1 MTTQMQKNVVPLD
14 FNNLGGADQNNY
26 NNNNNNNYNNPNT
39 MNGYPRGSYMNE
51 SNNNYNPDFANQTQ
65 RINNNYTQSNFN
77 NFNGTNQQ
85 NMSNTL
91 NNNNNYNQNLNN
103 NTNMNMNQNYNLN
116 NQQNNNNLD
125 QNINTGMNEYVRREL
140 SSHGLNNLRSPSPR
154 QIRMEEQERKKMLL
168 NNIQSQINLTKKTKL
183 EELRKRQEEDA
194 QYLKDMV
201 VCFPF
206 GRGGG
211 GAPIRDK
218 SGNIVTN
225 RRALISDPKYN
236 LAQINVD
243 DDYYDVWDKEKRIG
257 RYYRNGSQNNI
268 NNNNYNNNYN
278 NNMNQQLSNTGQNF
292 GGMNMNNNQNY
303 FNDQNVGRPYSTNP
317 RIMNNNNSNFN
328 NGQIMDNYSQQNNNM
343 NNNYSNNQQFF
354 NTLQRPNQTISLT
367 YDNFEV
373 MDKDQLRQIKANY
386 RQDLLNQMK
395 ENENKKLL
403 EKKRKELEEARE
415 EERLRKEREEL
426 ELKEQEEKNK
436 NQQLQNRVRNE
447 NNLLIIERNRNN
459 NNNNNNQNQ
468 EFNNLRTIN
477 RTIRINEKNEN
488 NITDQEAIDKINQK
502 EMESKMQLNNEILKL
517 REQMKDQQND
527 LFNQI
532 QFLKQETQSANQQR
546 FEALKEIEKL
556 KDELSKQRADETLR
570 RKYVY
575 DVIVNDTKEMN
586 NVIQETHLP
595 GNEKPEIVLP
605 VHSEKD
611 LFYDEKIRHPNRIIP
626 VPKLTELH
634 EHGVKTDSKFID
646 MDTHNIF
653 SGLELY
659 EPNNKLVDSQDEDYK
674 INNRGIGLDGD
685 YGTLR
690 GYDNILKTSDVLLP
704 NKSELNKNTVN
715 ISINNKN
722 VRSFKNIKN
731 VETNKDGRTENIN
744 INLETE
750 DDGNFEI
757 NRIYNKNLE
766 RLRFLN
772 DMESVANSKNKDRD
786 LITNNMLEK
795 DNFDEFIKKLNRPA
809 PTISKESDEFE
820 IEISRL
826 PK

>member
-1 MTTQMQKNVVPLD
+1 MASQMQQKVVPLD

-26 NNNNNNNYNNPNT
+26 DNNYNNGNT
-39 MNGYPRGSYMNE
+39 MNGYPRGSYINE
-51 SNNNYNPDFANQTQ
+51 RNNNYNPNFANQTQ
-65 RINNNYTQSNFN
+65 RINNNYNQSNFN
-77 NFNGTNQQ
+77 EINQQ
-85 NMSNTL
+85 NFSNTL
-91 NNNNNYNQNLNN
+91 NNNYNRNMNINNDNYNQNI
-103 NTNMNMNQNYNLN
+103 NQNYNN
-116 NQQNNNNLD
+116 MNNNNNG
-125 QNINTGMNEYVRREL
+125 QNINNGMNEYVRKEL
-140 SSHGLNNLRSPSPR
+140 SSHGLNLRSPSPS
-154 QIRMEEQERKKMLL
+154 QIRREEQERKKMLL

-194 QYLKDMV
+194 KYLKDMV

-257 RYYRNGSQNNI
+257 RYYRNNAQMNGN
-268 NNNNYNNNYN
+268 NNNNYNNN
-278 NNMNQQLSNTGQNF
+278 NQQLSNTAQNF
-292 GGMNMNNNQNY
+292 GGINMNNQGEYNNQDFYDFQQNY
-303 FNDQNVGRPYSTNP
+303 GRPYSTNP
-317 RIMNNNNSNFN
+317 RV
-328 NGQIMDNYSQQNNNM
+328 M
-343 NNNYSNNQQFF
+343 NNNYNYNNGQMMDYNQQDYNSNNHFSNNQQFS
-354 NTLQRPNQTISLT
+354 NTLRSPNTRTISLT
-367 YDNFEV
+367 YDNYEV
-373 MDKDQLRQIKANY
+373 MDRDQQKQVKENY

-403 EKKRKELEEARE
+403 ERKRKELEEARE

-426 ELKEQEEKNK
+426 ERLELEEKNK

-447 NNLLIIERNRNN
+447 NNILISEKNQNN
-459 NNNNNNQNQ
+459 NNGQNE
-468 EFNNLRTIN
+468 EFNKLRTVKTIIR
-477 RTIRINEKNEN
+477 RTNITNENDN

-532 QFLKQETQSANQQR
+532 QFLKQETQNANQQR
-546 FEALKEIEKL
+546 FDALKEIEIL
-556 KDELSKQRADETLR
+556 KGELSKQRADEDLR

-575 DVIVNDTKEMN
+575 DVVVNDARTSN
-586 NVIQETHLP
+586 NIIQETHLP
-595 GNEKPEIVLP
+595 GQEKPQIVLP
-605 VHSEKD
+605 VPTEKEIY
-611 LFYDEKIRHPNRIIP
+611 YDEQIRHPNRIIP
-626 VPKLTELH
+626 VPKLTELN

-646 MDTHNIF
+646 METHNIF
-653 SGLELY
+653 GGLELY
-659 EPNNKLVDSQDEDYK
+659 EPNNKLINSEDDDYK
-674 INNRGIGLDGD
+674 INNKGIGIEGD

-690 GYDNILKTSDVLLP
+690 SYGDNILKSSDVLLP
-704 NKSELNKNTVN
+704 NTSELNKNTVN

-722 VRSFKNIKN
+722 VKSFKNIKN
-731 VETNKDGRTENIN
+731 VETNKDGDTENIN

-750 DDGNFEI
+750 DDGAFEV

-766 RLRFLN
+766 RLRILN
-772 DMESVANSKNKDRD
+772 EMENNYSKNNEKD
-786 LITNNMLEK
+786 LINNNMIEK
-795 DNFDEFIKKLNRPA
+795 DNFDDFIKKLNKPV
-809 PTISKESDEFE
+809 PVNTKKEDEFE

>member
-1 MTTQMQKNVVPLD
+1 MASQMQQKVVPLD

-26 NNNNNNNYNNPNT
+26 DNNYNNGNT

-51 SNNNYNPDFANQTQ
+51 RNNNYNPNFANQTQ
-65 RINNNYTQSNFN
+65 RINNNYNQSNFN
-77 NFNGTNQQ
+77 EINQQ
-85 NMSNTL
+85 NFSNTL
-91 NNNNNYNQNLNN
+91 NNNYNRNMNINNDNYNQNI
-103 NTNMNMNQNYNLN
+103 NQNYNN
-116 NQQNNNNLD
+116 MNNNNNG
-125 QNINTGMNEYVRREL
+125 QNINNGMNEYVRKEL
-140 SSHGLNNLRSPSPR
+140 SSHGLNLRSPSPS
-154 QIRMEEQERKKMLL
+154 QIRREEQERKKMLL

-194 QYLKDMV
+194 KYLKDMV

-257 RYYRNGSQNNI
+257 RYYRNNAQMNGN

-278 NNMNQQLSNTGQNF
+278 NNQQLSNTAQNF
-292 GGMNMNNNQNY
+292 GGINMNNQGEYNNQDFYDFQQNY
-303 FNDQNVGRPYSTNP
+303 GRPYSTNP
-317 RIMNNNNSNFN
+317 RVINNNYNYN
-328 NGQIMDNYSQQNNNM
+328 NGQMMDYNQQDYNSNNHF
-343 NNNYSNNQQFF
+343 SNNQQFS
-354 NTLQRPNQTISLT
+354 NTLRSPNTRTISLT
-367 YDNFEV
+367 YDNYEV
-373 MDKDQLRQIKANY
+373 MDRDQQKQVKENY

-403 EKKRKELEEARE
+403 ERKRKELEEARE

-426 ELKEQEEKNK
+426 ERLELEEKNK

-447 NNLLIIERNRNN
+447 NNILISEKNN
-459 NNNNNNQNQ
+459 NNGQNE
-468 EFNNLRTIN
+468 EFNKLRTVKTIIR
-477 RTIRINEKNEN
+477 RTNITNENDN

-532 QFLKQETQSANQQR
+532 QFLKQETQNANQQR
-546 FEALKEIEKL
+546 FDALKEIEIL
-556 KDELSKQRADETLR
+556 KGELSKQRADEDLR

-575 DVIVNDTKEMN
+575 DVVVNDARTSN
-586 NVIQETHLP
+586 NIIQETHLP
-595 GNEKPEIVLP
+595 GQEKPQIVLP
-605 VHSEKD
+605 VPTEKEIY
-611 LFYDEKIRHPNRIIP
+611 YDEQIRHPNRIIP
-626 VPKLTELH
+626 VPKLTELN

-646 MDTHNIF
+646 METHNIF
-653 SGLELY
+653 GGLELY
-659 EPNNKLVDSQDEDYK
+659 EPNNKLINSEDDDYK
-674 INNRGIGLDGD
+674 INNKGIGIEGD

-690 GYDNILKTSDVLLP
+690 SYGDNILKSSDVLLP
-704 NKSELNKNTVN
+704 NTSELNKNTVN

-722 VRSFKNIKN
+722 VKSFKNIKN
-731 VETNKDGRTENIN
+731 VETNKDGDTENIN

-750 DDGNFEI
+750 DDGAFEV

-766 RLRFLN
+766 RLRILN
-772 DMESVANSKNKDRD
+772 EMENNYSKNNEKD
-786 LITNNMLEK
+786 LINNNMIEK
-795 DNFDEFIKKLNRPA
+795 DNFDDFIKKLNKPV
-809 PTISKESDEFE
+809 PVNTKEEDEFE

>member
-1 MTTQMQKNVVPLD
+1 MLGQRQNQAVPLD

-26 NNNNNNNYNNPNT
+26 DNNYNNGNT

-51 SNNNYNPDFANQTQ
+51 RNNNYNPNFANQTQ
-65 RINNNYTQSNFN
+65 RINNNYNQSNFN
-77 NFNGTNQQ
+77 EINQQ
-85 NMSNTL
+85 NFSNTL
-91 NNNNNYNQNLNN
+91 NNNYNRNMNINNDNYNQNI
-103 NTNMNMNQNYNLN
+103 NQNYNN
-116 NQQNNNNLD
+116 MNNNNNG
-125 QNINTGMNEYVRREL
+125 QNINNGMNEYVRKEL
-140 SSHGLNNLRSPSPR
+140 SSHGLNLRSPSPS
-154 QIRMEEQERKKMLL
+154 QIRREEQERKKMLL

-194 QYLKDMV
+194 KYLKDMV

-257 RYYRNGSQNNI
+257 RYYRNNAQMNGN

-278 NNMNQQLSNTGQNF
+278 NNQQLSNTAQNF
-292 GGMNMNNNQNY
+292 GGINMNNQGEYNNQDFYDFQQNY
-303 FNDQNVGRPYSTNP
+303 GRPYSTNP
-317 RIMNNNNSNFN
+317 RVINNNYNYN
-328 NGQIMDNYSQQNNNM
+328 NGQMMDYNQQDYNSNNHF
-343 NNNYSNNQQFF
+343 SNNQQFS
-354 NTLQRPNQTISLT
+354 NTLRSPNTRTISLT
-367 YDNFEV
+367 YDNYEV
-373 MDKDQLRQIKANY
+373 MDRDQQKQVKENY

-403 EKKRKELEEARE
+403 ERKRKELEEARE

-426 ELKEQEEKNK
+426 ERLELEEKNK

-447 NNLLIIERNRNN
+447 NNILISEKNN
-459 NNNNNNQNQ
+459 NNGQNE
-468 EFNNLRTIN
+468 EFNKLRTVKTIIR
-477 RTIRINEKNEN
+477 RTNITNENDN

-532 QFLKQETQSANQQR
+532 HFLKQETQNANQQR
-546 FEALKEIEKL
+546 FDALKEIEIL
-556 KDELSKQRADETLR
+556 KGELSKQRADEDLR

-575 DVIVNDTKEMN
+575 DVVVNDARTSN
-586 NVIQETHLP
+586 NIIQETHLP
-595 GNEKPEIVLP
+595 GQEKPQIVLP
-605 VHSEKD
+605 VPTEKEIY
-611 LFYDEKIRHPNRIIP
+611 YDEQIRHPNRIIP
-626 VPKLTELH
+626 VPKLTELN

-646 MDTHNIF
+646 METHNIF
-653 SGLELY
+653 GGLELY
-659 EPNNKLVDSQDEDYK
+659 EPNNKLINSEDDDYK
-674 INNRGIGLDGD
+674 INNKGIGIEGD

-690 GYDNILKTSDVLLP
+690 SYGDNILKSSDVLLP
-704 NKSELNKNTVN
+704 NTSELNKNTVN

-722 VRSFKNIKN
+722 VKSFKNIKN
-731 VETNKDGRTENIN
+731 VETNKDGETENIN
-744 INLETE
+744 IKLETE
-750 DDGNFEI
+750 DDGAFEV

-766 RLRFLN
+766 RLRILN
-772 DMESVANSKNKDRD
+772 EMENNYSKNNEKD
-786 LITNNMLEK
+786 LINNNMIEK
-795 DNFDEFIKKLNRPA
+795 DNFDDFIKKLNKPV
-809 PTISKESDEFE
+809 PVNTKEEDEFE

>member
-1 MTTQMQKNVVPLD
+1 MASQMQQKVVPLD

-26 NNNNNNNYNNPNT
+26 DNNYNNGNT
-39 MNGYPRGSYMNE
+39 MNGYPRGSYINE
-51 SNNNYNPDFANQTQ
+51 RNNNYNPNFANQTQ
-65 RINNNYTQSNFN
+65 RINNNYNQSNFN
-77 NFNGTNQQ
+77 EINQQ
-85 NMSNTL
+85 NFSNTL
-91 NNNNNYNQNLNN
+91 NNNYNRNMNINNDNYNQNI
-103 NTNMNMNQNYNLN
+103 NQNYNN
-116 NQQNNNNLD
+116 MNNNNNG
-125 QNINTGMNEYVRREL
+125 QNINNGMNEYVRKEL
-140 SSHGLNNLRSPSPR
+140 SSHGLNLRSPSPS
-154 QIRMEEQERKKMLL
+154 QIRREEQERKKMLL

-194 QYLKDMV
+194 KYLKDMV

-257 RYYRNGSQNNI
+257 RYYRNNAQMNGN

-278 NNMNQQLSNTGQNF
+278 NNQQLSNTAQNF
-292 GGMNMNNNQNY
+292 GGINMNNQGEYNNQDFYDFQQNY
-303 FNDQNVGRPYSTNP
+303 GRPYSTNP
-317 RIMNNNNSNFN
+317 RV
-328 NGQIMDNYSQQNNNM
+328 M
-343 NNNYSNNQQFF
+343 NNNYNYNNGQMMDYNQQDYNSNNHFSNNQQFS
-354 NTLQRPNQTISLT
+354 NTLRSPNTRTISLT
-367 YDNFEV
+367 YDNYEV
-373 MDKDQLRQIKANY
+373 MDRDQQKQVKENY

-403 EKKRKELEEARE
+403 ERKRKELEEARE

-426 ELKEQEEKNK
+426 ERLELEEKNK

-447 NNLLIIERNRNN
+447 NNILISEKNN
-459 NNNNNNQNQ
+459 NNGQNE
-468 EFNNLRTIN
+468 EFNKLRTVKTIIR
-477 RTIRINEKNEN
+477 RTNITNENDN

-532 QFLKQETQSANQQR
+532 QFLKQETQNANQQR
-546 FEALKEIEKL
+546 FDALKEIEIL
-556 KDELSKQRADETLR
+556 KGELSKQRADEDLR

-575 DVIVNDTKEMN
+575 DVVVNDARTSN
-586 NVIQETHLP
+586 NIIQETHLP
-595 GNEKPEIVLP
+595 GQEKPQIVLP
-605 VHSEKD
+605 VPTEKEIY
-611 LFYDEKIRHPNRIIP
+611 YDEQIRHPNRIIP
-626 VPKLTELH
+626 VPKLTELN

-646 MDTHNIF
+646 METHNIF
-653 SGLELY
+653 GGLELY
-659 EPNNKLVDSQDEDYK
+659 EPNNKLINSEDDDYK
-674 INNRGIGLDGD
+674 INNKGIGIEGD

-690 GYDNILKTSDVLLP
+690 SYGDNILKSSDVLLP
-704 NKSELNKNTVN
+704 NTTELNKNTVN

-722 VRSFKNIKN
+722 VKSFKNIKN
-731 VETNKDGRTENIN
+731 VETNKDGDTENIN

-750 DDGNFEI
+750 DDGAFEV

-766 RLRFLN
+766 RLRILN
-772 DMESVANSKNKDRD
+772 EMENNYSKNNEKD
-786 LITNNMLEK
+786 LINNNMIEK
-795 DNFDEFIKKLNRPA
+795 DNFDDFIKKLNKPV
-809 PTISKESDEFE
+809 PVNTKEEDEFE

>member
-1 MTTQMQKNVVPLD
+1 MASQMQQKVVPLD

-26 NNNNNNNYNNPNT
+26 DNNYNNGNT

-51 SNNNYNPDFANQTQ
+51 RNNNYNPNFANQTQ
-65 RINNNYTQSNFN
+65 RINNNYNQSNFN
-77 NFNGTNQQ
+77 GINQQ
-85 NMSNTL
+85 NFSNTL
-91 NNNNNYNQNLNN
+91 NNNYNRNMNINNDNYNQNI
-103 NTNMNMNQNYNLN
+103 NQNYNN
-116 NQQNNNNLD
+116 MNNNNNG
-125 QNINTGMNEYVRREL
+125 QNINNGMNEYVRKEL
-140 SSHGLNNLRSPSPR
+140 SSHGLNLRSPSPS
-154 QIRMEEQERKKMLL
+154 QIRREEQERKKMLL

-194 QYLKDMV
+194 KYLKDMV

-257 RYYRNGSQNNI
+257 RYYRNNAQMNGN
-268 NNNNYNNNYN
+268 NNNNYNNN
-278 NNMNQQLSNTGQNF
+278 NQQLSNTAQNF
-292 GGMNMNNNQNY
+292 GGINMNNQGEYNNQDFYDFQQNY
-303 FNDQNVGRPYSTNP
+303 GRPYSTNP
-317 RIMNNNNSNFN
+317 RV
-328 NGQIMDNYSQQNNNM
+328 M
-343 NNNYSNNQQFF
+343 NNNYNYNNGQMMDYNQQDYNSNNHFSNNQQFS
-354 NTLQRPNQTISLT
+354 NTLRSPNTRTISLT
-367 YDNFEV
+367 YDNYEV
-373 MDKDQLRQIKANY
+373 MDRDQQKQVKENY

-403 EKKRKELEEARE
+403 ERKRKELEEARE

-426 ELKEQEEKNK
+426 ERLELEEKNK

-447 NNLLIIERNRNN
+447 NNILISEKNQNN
-459 NNNNNNQNQ
+459 NNGQNE
-468 EFNNLRTIN
+468 EFNKLRTVKTIIR
-477 RTIRINEKNEN
+477 RTNITNENDN

-532 QFLKQETQSANQQR
+532 QFLKQETQNANQQR
-546 FEALKEIEKL
+546 FDALKEIEIL
-556 KDELSKQRADETLR
+556 KGELSKQRADEDLR

-575 DVIVNDTKEMN
+575 DVVVNDARTSN
-586 NVIQETHLP
+586 NIIQETHLP
-595 GNEKPEIVLP
+595 GQEKPQIVLP
-605 VHSEKD
+605 VPTEKEIY
-611 LFYDEKIRHPNRIIP
+611 YDEQIRHPNRIIP
-626 VPKLTELH
+626 VPKLTELN

-646 MDTHNIF
+646 METHNIF
-653 SGLELY
+653 GGLELY
-659 EPNNKLVDSQDEDYK
+659 EPNNKLINSEDDDYK
-674 INNRGIGLDGD
+674 INNKGIGIEGD

-690 GYDNILKTSDVLLP
+690 SYGDNILKSSDVLLP
-704 NKSELNKNTVN
+704 NTSELNKNTVN

-722 VRSFKNIKN
+722 VKSFKNIKN
-731 VETNKDGRTENIN
+731 VETNKDGDTENIN

-750 DDGNFEI
+750 DDGAFEV

-766 RLRFLN
+766 RLRILN
-772 DMESVANSKNKDRD
+772 EMENNYSKNNEKD
-786 LITNNMLEK
+786 LINNNMIEK
-795 DNFDEFIKKLNRPA
+795 DNFDDFIKKLNKPV
-809 PTISKESDEFE
+809 PVNTKEEDEFE

>member
-1 MTTQMQKNVVPLD
+1 MASQMQQKVVPLD

-26 NNNNNNNYNNPNT
+26 DNNYNNGNT
-39 MNGYPRGSYMNE
+39 MNGYPRGSYINE
-51 SNNNYNPDFANQTQ
+51 RNNNYNPNFANQTQ
-65 RINNNYTQSNFN
+65 RINNNYNQSNFN
-77 NFNGTNQQ
+77 EINQQ
-85 NMSNTL
+85 NFSNTL
-91 NNNNNYNQNLNN
+91 NNNYNRNMNINNDNYNQNI
-103 NTNMNMNQNYNLN
+103 NQNYNN
-116 NQQNNNNLD
+116 MNNNNNG
-125 QNINTGMNEYVRREL
+125 QNINNGMNEYVRKEL
-140 SSHGLNNLRSPSPR
+140 SSHGLNLRSPSPS
-154 QIRMEEQERKKMLL
+154 QIRREEQERKKMLL

-194 QYLKDMV
+194 KYLKDMV

-257 RYYRNGSQNNI
+257 RYYRNNAQMNGN

-278 NNMNQQLSNTGQNF
+278 NNQQLSNTAQNF
-292 GGMNMNNNQNY
+292 GGINMNNQGEYNNQDFYDFQQNY
-303 FNDQNVGRPYSTNP
+303 GRPYSTNP
-317 RIMNNNNSNFN
+317 RVINNNYNYN
-328 NGQIMDNYSQQNNNM
+328 NGQMMDYNQQDYNSNNHF
-343 NNNYSNNQQFF
+343 SNNQQFS
-354 NTLQRPNQTISLT
+354 NTLRSPNTRTISLT
-367 YDNFEV
+367 YDNYEV
-373 MDKDQLRQIKANY
+373 MDRDQQKQVKENY

-403 EKKRKELEEARE
+403 ERKRKELEEARE

-426 ELKEQEEKNK
+426 ERLELEEKNK

-447 NNLLIIERNRNN
+447 NNILISEKNN
-459 NNNNNNQNQ
+459 NNGQNE
-468 EFNNLRTIN
+468 EFNKLRTVKTIIR
-477 RTIRINEKNEN
+477 RTNITNENDN

-532 QFLKQETQSANQQR
+532 QFLKQETQNANQQR
-546 FEALKEIEKL
+546 FDALKEIEIL
-556 KDELSKQRADETLR
+556 KGELSKQRADEDLR

-575 DVIVNDTKEMN
+575 DVVVNDARTSN
-586 NVIQETHLP
+586 NIIQETHLP
-595 GNEKPEIVLP
+595 GQEKPQIVLP
-605 VHSEKD
+605 VPTEKEIY
-611 LFYDEKIRHPNRIIP
+611 YDEQIRHPNRIIP
-626 VPKLTELH
+626 VPKLTELN

-646 MDTHNIF
+646 METHNIF
-653 SGLELY
+653 GGLELY
-659 EPNNKLVDSQDEDYK
+659 EPNNKLINSEDDDYK
-674 INNRGIGLDGD
+674 INNKGIGIEGD

-690 GYDNILKTSDVLLP
+690 SYGDNILKSSDVLLP
-704 NKSELNKNTVN
+704 NTTELNKNTVN

-722 VRSFKNIKN
+722 VKSFKNIKN
-731 VETNKDGRTENIN
+731 VETNKDGDTENIN

-750 DDGNFEI
+750 DDGAFEV

-766 RLRFLN
+766 RLRILN
-772 DMESVANSKNKDRD
+772 EMENNYSKNNEKD
-786 LITNNMLEK
+786 LINNNMIEK
-795 DNFDEFIKKLNRPA
+795 DNFDDFIKKLNKPV
-809 PTISKESDEFE
+809 PVNTKEEDEFE

>member
-1 MTTQMQKNVVPLD
+1 MASQMQQKAVPLD

-26 NNNNNNNYNNPNT
+26 NNNYNNYNNMNT
-39 MNGYPRGSYMNE
+39 MNGYPRGSNMNDA
-51 SNNNYNPDFANQTQ
+51 NNNYNPDFANQTQ
-65 RINNNYTQSNFN
+65 RMNNNNYSQSNFN
-77 NFNGTNQQ
+77 N
-85 NMSNTL
+85 
-91 NNNNNYNQNLNN
+91 NYG
-103 NTNMNMNQNYNLN
+103 MNQNYNMD
-116 NQQNNNNLD
+116 NNNMNT
-125 QNINTGMNEYVRREL
+125 NINSGMNDYVKKEL
-140 SSHGLNNLRSPSPR
+140 SSHGLNLRSPS
-154 QIRMEEQERKKMLL
+154 QIRLEEQERKKMLL

-183 EELRKRQEEDA
+183 EELKKRQEEDA
-194 QYLKDMV
+194 KYLKDMV

-218 SGNIVTN
+218 SGNIVTT

-257 RYYRNGSQNNI
+257 RYYRTGSQTNI
-268 NNNNYNNNYN
+268 NNFNNNY
-278 NNMNQQLSNTGQNF
+278 NNMNQQLSNTTQNF
-292 GGMNMNNNQNY
+292 GNQNY
-303 FNDQNVGRPYSTNP
+303 FDNQNVGRPYSTNP
-317 RIMNNNNSNFN
+317 RILNGNNYNTGQMMNN
-328 NGQIMDNYSQQNNNM
+328 YYPQNNDM
-343 NNNYSNNQQFF
+343 NNNYSNNQQFS
-354 NTLQRPNQTISLT
+354 NTLQRPT
-367 YDNFEV
+367 YDNFDAL
-373 MDKDQLRQIKANY
+373 DKDQVRQVKANY

-395 ENENKKLL
+395 ENENKKIL

-415 EERLRKEREEL
+415 EERLRKERDEL
-426 ELKEQEEKNK
+426 ERRELEEKNK
-436 NQQLQNRVRNE
+436 NLQLQNKVRNE
-447 NNLLIIERNRNN
+447 NNILILERNRNN
-459 NNNNNNQNQ
+459 NNGGNSKNANDQ
-468 EFNNLRTIN
+468 FNNVNTVN
-477 RTIRINEKNEN
+477 RTIRINEIT
-488 NITDQEAIDKINQK
+488 NITDQEALDKINQK

-532 QFLKQETQSANQQR
+532 QFLKQETQSANMQR
-546 FEALKEIEKL
+546 FEALKEIEQL
-556 KDELSKQRADETLR
+556 KEELSKQRADENLR

-575 DVIVNDTKEMN
+575 DVIVNDANSLN
-586 NVIQETHLP
+586 NVIKETHLP
-595 GNEKPEIVLP
+595 GNEKPEIILP
-605 VHSEKD
+605 VHSEKE
-611 LFYDEKIRHPNRIIP
+611 LYYDEKIRHPNRIIP

-634 EHGVKTDSKFID
+634 ENGVKTDSKFID

-653 SGLELY
+653 GGLELY

-674 INNRGIGLDGD
+674 INNRGIGIDGD

-690 GYDNILKTSDVLLP
+690 SYHDNNILKTSDVLLP
-704 NKSELNKNTVN
+704 NSTDLNKNTVN
-715 ISINNKN
+715 ISVNNKN
-722 VRSFKNIKN
+722 IKSFKNIKN

-772 DMESVANSKNKDRD
+772 DIESGLSNKKQDKD
-786 LITNNMLEK
+786 LININMMEK
-795 DNFDEFIKKLNRPA
+795 DNFDEFIKKLNKPA
-809 PTISKESDEFE
+809 PTLSKESDEFE
-820 IEISRL
+820 IEVSKL

>member
-1 MTTQMQKNVVPLD
+1 MASQMQQKVVPLD

-26 NNNNNNNYNNPNT
+26 DNNYNNGNT

-51 SNNNYNPDFANQTQ
+51 RNNNYNPNFANQTQ
-65 RINNNYTQSNFN
+65 RINNNYNQSNFN
-77 NFNGTNQQ
+77 EINQQ
-85 NMSNTL
+85 NFSNTL
-91 NNNNNYNQNLNN
+91 NNNYNRNMNINNDNYNQNI
-103 NTNMNMNQNYNLN
+103 NQNYNN
-116 NQQNNNNLD
+116 MNNNNNG
-125 QNINTGMNEYVRREL
+125 QNINNGMNEYVRKEL
-140 SSHGLNNLRSPSPR
+140 SSHGLNLRSPSPS
-154 QIRMEEQERKKMLL
+154 QIRREEQERKKMLL

-194 QYLKDMV
+194 KYLKDMV

-257 RYYRNGSQNNI
+257 RYYRNNAQMNGN
-268 NNNNYNNNYN
+268 NNNNYNNN
-278 NNMNQQLSNTGQNF
+278 NQQLSNTAQNF
-292 GGMNMNNNQNY
+292 GGINMNNQGEYNNQDFYDFQQNY
-303 FNDQNVGRPYSTNP
+303 GRPYSTNP
-317 RIMNNNNSNFN
+317 RV
-328 NGQIMDNYSQQNNNM
+328 M
-343 NNNYSNNQQFF
+343 NNNYNYNNGQMMDYNQQDYNSNNHFSNNQQFS
-354 NTLQRPNQTISLT
+354 NTLRSPNTRTISLT
-367 YDNFEV
+367 YDNYEV
-373 MDKDQLRQIKANY
+373 MDRDQQKQVKENY

-403 EKKRKELEEARE
+403 ERKRKELEEARE

-426 ELKEQEEKNK
+426 ERLELEEKNK

-447 NNLLIIERNRNN
+447 NNILISEKNQNN
-459 NNNNNNQNQ
+459 NNGQNE
-468 EFNNLRTIN
+468 EFNKLRTVKTIIR
-477 RTIRINEKNEN
+477 RTNITNENDN

-532 QFLKQETQSANQQR
+532 QFLKQETQNANQQR
-546 FEALKEIEKL
+546 FDALKEIEIL
-556 KDELSKQRADETLR
+556 KGELSKQRADEDLR

-575 DVIVNDTKEMN
+575 DVVVNDARTSN
-586 NVIQETHLP
+586 NIIQETHLP
-595 GNEKPEIVLP
+595 GQEKPQIVLP
-605 VHSEKD
+605 VPTEKEIY
-611 LFYDEKIRHPNRIIP
+611 YDEQIRHPNRIIP
-626 VPKLTELH
+626 VPKLTELN

-646 MDTHNIF
+646 METHNIF
-653 SGLELY
+653 GGLELY
-659 EPNNKLVDSQDEDYK
+659 EPNNKLINSEDDDYK
-674 INNRGIGLDGD
+674 INNKGIGIEGD

-690 GYDNILKTSDVLLP
+690 SYGDNILKSSDVLLP
-704 NKSELNKNTVN
+704 NTSELNKNTVN

-722 VRSFKNIKN
+722 VKSFKNIKN
-731 VETNKDGRTENIN
+731 VETNKDGDTENIN

-750 DDGNFEI
+750 DDGAFEV

-766 RLRFLN
+766 RLRILN
-772 DMESVANSKNKDRD
+772 EMENNYSKNNEKD
-786 LITNNMLEK
+786 LINNNMIEK
-795 DNFDEFIKKLNRPA
+795 DNFDDFIKKLNKPV
-809 PTISKESDEFE
+809 PVNTKEEDEFE

>member
-1 MTTQMQKNVVPLD
+1 MASQMQQQAVPLD
-14 FNNLGGADQNNY
+14 FNNLGGANQNNYDNNY
-26 NNNNNNNYNNPNT
+26 NNQNA

-51 SNNNYNPDFANQTQ
+51 NNNNYNPNIAHQTQ
-65 RINNNYTQSNFN
+65 RINNNYNQSNFN
-77 NFNGTNQQ
+77 NQQ
-85 NMSNTL
+85 NFSNTL
-91 NNNNNYNQNLNN
+91 NNNNYSRNMNINNDNYNQPL
-103 NTNMNMNQNYNLN
+103 NQNYNMNN
-116 NQQNNNNLD
+116 NQQSYNE
-125 QNINTGMNEYVRREL
+125 QNINSGMNEYVRKEL
-140 SSHGLNNLRSPSPR
+140 SSHGLNLRSPSPR
-154 QIRMEEQERKKMLL
+154 QIRIEEQERKKMLL

-194 QYLKDMV
+194 KYLKDMV
-201 VCFPF
+201 VSYPF

-218 SGNIVTN
+218 SGNIVTS

-257 RYYRNGSQNNI
+257 RYYKNNSQYNGNNNFGNNNI
-268 NNNNYNNNYN
+268 PLNN
-278 NNMNQQLSNTGQNF
+278 TAQNF
-292 GGMNMNNNQNY
+292 GEMNNNQGQFDDPNY
-303 FNDQNVGRPYSTNP
+303 GRPYSTNP
-317 RIMNNNNSNFN
+317 RLMNNN
-328 NGQIMDNYSQQNNNM
+328 YPQQDYNNM
-343 NNNYSNNQQFF
+343 NNYQNNQQFF
-354 NTLQRPNQTISLT
+354 NTLQRPNTQNISLT
-367 YDNFEV
+367 YDNYEGI
-373 MDKDQLRQIKANY
+373 DKDQQRQMKANY

-415 EERLRKEREEL
+415 EERLRLERQEL
-426 ELKEQEEKNK
+426 ERKELEEKNR
-436 NQQLQNRVRNE
+436 NIQMQNKIRNE
-447 NNLLIIERNRNN
+447 NNILISERNKNN
-459 NNNNNNQNQ
+459 NNGNE
-468 EFNNLRTIN
+468 EFNNVRTVN
-477 RTIRINEKNEN
+477 RVIRTNIINETN

-502 EMESKMQLNNEILKL
+502 ELESKMQLNNEILKL

-532 QFLKQETQSANQQR
+532 QFLKQETQNANQQR
-546 FEALKEIEKL
+546 FEALKEIDKL
-556 KDELSKQRADETLR
+556 KDELSKQRADENLR

-575 DVIVNDTKEMN
+575 DVVVNDARNTN
-586 NVIQETHLP
+586 SVIQETHLP
-595 GNEKPEIVLP
+595 GQEKPEIFLP
-605 VHSEKD
+605 VPSEKD
-611 LFYDEKIRHPNRIIP
+611 IYYDEKIRHPNRIIP
-626 VPKLTELH
+626 VPKLTELN

-646 MDTHNIF
+646 METHNIF
-653 SGLELY
+653 GGLELY

-674 INNRGIGLDGD
+674 INNKGIGVDGD

-690 GYDNILKTSDVLLP
+690 SYHNNILKTSDVLLP
-704 NKSELNKNTVN
+704 NTSELNKNTVN

-722 VRSFKNIKN
+722 VKSFKNIKN
-731 VETNKDGRTENIN
+731 VETNKDGDTENIN

-750 DDGNFEI
+750 DDAFEI

-772 DMESVANSKNKDRD
+772 DMENNLGSKNDRD
-786 LITNNMLEK
+786 LITNNMIEK
-795 DNFDEFIKKLNRPA
+795 DNFDDFIKKLNKPV
-809 PTISKESDEFE
+809 PVKPKEEDEFE

>member
-1 MTTQMQKNVVPLD
+1 MASQMQQKVVPLD

-26 NNNNNNNYNNPNT
+26 DNNYNNGNT

-51 SNNNYNPDFANQTQ
+51 RNNNYNPNFANQTQ
-65 RINNNYTQSNFN
+65 RINNNYNQSNFN
-77 NFNGTNQQ
+77 EINQQ
-85 NMSNTL
+85 NFSNTL
-91 NNNNNYNQNLNN
+91 NNNYNRNMNINNDNYNQNI
-103 NTNMNMNQNYNLN
+103 NQNYNN
-116 NQQNNNNLD
+116 MNNNNNG
-125 QNINTGMNEYVRREL
+125 QNINNGMNEYVRKEL
-140 SSHGLNNLRSPSPR
+140 SSHGLNLRSPSPS
-154 QIRMEEQERKKMLL
+154 QIRREEQERKKMLL

-194 QYLKDMV
+194 KYLKDMV

-257 RYYRNGSQNNI
+257 RYYRNNAQMNGN
-268 NNNNYNNNYN
+268 NNNNYNNN
-278 NNMNQQLSNTGQNF
+278 NQQLSNTAQNF
-292 GGMNMNNNQNY
+292 GGINMNNQGEYNNQDFYDFQQNY
-303 FNDQNVGRPYSTNP
+303 GRPYSTNP
-317 RIMNNNNSNFN
+317 RV
-328 NGQIMDNYSQQNNNM
+328 M
-343 NNNYSNNQQFF
+343 NNNYNYNNGQMMDYNQQDYNSNNHFSNNQQFS
-354 NTLQRPNQTISLT
+354 NTLRSPNTRTISLT
-367 YDNFEV
+367 YDNYEV
-373 MDKDQLRQIKANY
+373 MDRDQQKQVKENY

-403 EKKRKELEEARE
+403 ERKRKELEEARE

-426 ELKEQEEKNK
+426 ERLELEEKNK

-447 NNLLIIERNRNN
+447 NNILISEKNN
-459 NNNNNNQNQ
+459 NNGQNE
-468 EFNNLRTIN
+468 EFNKLRTVKTIIR
-477 RTIRINEKNEN
+477 RTNITNENDN

-532 QFLKQETQSANQQR
+532 QFLKQETQNANQQR
-546 FEALKEIEKL
+546 FDALKEIEIL
-556 KDELSKQRADETLR
+556 KGELSKQRADEDLR

-575 DVIVNDTKEMN
+575 DVVVNDARTSN
-586 NVIQETHLP
+586 NIIQETHLP
-595 GNEKPEIVLP
+595 GQEKPQIVLP
-605 VHSEKD
+605 VPTEKEIY
-611 LFYDEKIRHPNRIIP
+611 YDEQIRHPNRIIP
-626 VPKLTELH
+626 VPKLTELN

-646 MDTHNIF
+646 METHNIF
-653 SGLELY
+653 GGLELY
-659 EPNNKLVDSQDEDYK
+659 EPNNKLINSEDDDYK
-674 INNRGIGLDGD
+674 INNKGIGIEGD

-690 GYDNILKTSDVLLP
+690 SYGDNILKSSDVLLP
-704 NKSELNKNTVN
+704 NTSELNKNTVN

-722 VRSFKNIKN
+722 VKSFKNIKN
-731 VETNKDGRTENIN
+731 VETNKDGDTENIN

-750 DDGNFEI
+750 DDGAFEV

-766 RLRFLN
+766 RLRILN
-772 DMESVANSKNKDRD
+772 EMENNYSKNNEKD
-786 LITNNMLEK
+786 LINNNMIEK
-795 DNFDEFIKKLNRPA
+795 DNFDDFIKKLNKPV
-809 PTISKESDEFE
+809 PVNTKEEDEFE

>member
-1 MTTQMQKNVVPLD
+1 MASQMQQKVVPLD

-26 NNNNNNNYNNPNT
+26 DNNYNNGNT

-51 SNNNYNPDFANQTQ
+51 RNNNYNPNFANQTQ
-65 RINNNYTQSNFN
+65 RINNNYNQSNFN
-77 NFNGTNQQ
+77 EINQQ
-85 NMSNTL
+85 NFSNTL
-91 NNNNNYNQNLNN
+91 NNNYNRNMNINNDNYNQNI
-103 NTNMNMNQNYNLN
+103 NQNYNN
-116 NQQNNNNLD
+116 MNNNNNG
-125 QNINTGMNEYVRREL
+125 QNINNGMNEYVRKEL
-140 SSHGLNNLRSPSPR
+140 SSHGLNLRSPSPS
-154 QIRMEEQERKKMLL
+154 QIRREEQERKKMLL

-194 QYLKDMV
+194 KYLKDMV

-257 RYYRNGSQNNI
+257 RYYRNNAQMNGN

-278 NNMNQQLSNTGQNF
+278 NHQQLSNTAQNF
-292 GGMNMNNNQNY
+292 GGINMNNQGEYNNQDFYDFQQNY
-303 FNDQNVGRPYSTNP
+303 GRPYSTNP
-317 RIMNNNNSNFN
+317 RVINNNYNYN
-328 NGQIMDNYSQQNNNM
+328 NGQMMDYNQQDYNSNNHF
-343 NNNYSNNQQFF
+343 SNNQQFS
-354 NTLQRPNQTISLT
+354 NTLRSPNTRTISLT
-367 YDNFEV
+367 YDNYEV
-373 MDKDQLRQIKANY
+373 MDRDQQKQVKENY

-403 EKKRKELEEARE
+403 ERKRKELEEARE

-426 ELKEQEEKNK
+426 ERLELEEKNK

-447 NNLLIIERNRNN
+447 NNILISEKNN
-459 NNNNNNQNQ
+459 NNGQNE
-468 EFNNLRTIN
+468 EFNKLRTVKTIIR
-477 RTIRINEKNEN
+477 RTNITNENDN

-532 QFLKQETQSANQQR
+532 QFLKQETQNANQQR
-546 FEALKEIEKL
+546 FDALKEIEIL
-556 KDELSKQRADETLR
+556 KGELSKQRADEDLR

-575 DVIVNDTKEMN
+575 DVVVNDARTSN
-586 NVIQETHLP
+586 NIIQETHLP
-595 GNEKPEIVLP
+595 GQEKPQIVLP
-605 VHSEKD
+605 VPTEKEIY
-611 LFYDEKIRHPNRIIP
+611 YDEQIRHPNRIIP
-626 VPKLTELH
+626 VPKLTELN

-646 MDTHNIF
+646 METHNIF
-653 SGLELY
+653 GGLELY
-659 EPNNKLVDSQDEDYK
+659 EPNNKLINSEDDDYK
-674 INNRGIGLDGD
+674 INNKGIGIEGD

-690 GYDNILKTSDVLLP
+690 SYGDNILKSSDVLLP
-704 NKSELNKNTVN
+704 NTTELNKNTVN

-722 VRSFKNIKN
+722 VKSFKNIKN
-731 VETNKDGRTENIN
+731 VETNKDGDTENIN

-750 DDGNFEI
+750 DDGAFEV

-766 RLRFLN
+766 RLRILN
-772 DMESVANSKNKDRD
+772 EMENNYSKNNEKD
-786 LITNNMLEK
+786 LINNNMIEK
-795 DNFDEFIKKLNRPA
+795 DNFDDFIKKLNKPV
-809 PTISKESDEFE
+809 PVNTKEEDEFE

>member
-1 MTTQMQKNVVPLD
+1 MASQIQQQPIPLD
-14 FNNLGGADQNNY
+14 FNNLGGANQNNYDNNY
-26 NNNNNNNYNNPNT
+26 NNANA

-51 SNNNYNPDFANQTQ
+51 NNNNYNPNFANQTQ
-65 RINNNYTQSNFN
+65 RINNNYNQSNFN
-77 NFNGTNQQ
+77 NQQ
-85 NMSNTL
+85 NFSNTL
-91 NNNNNYNQNLNN
+91 NNNNQNRNMNINYDNYNQNLN
-103 NTNMNMNQNYNLN
+103 QNYGMNN
-116 NQQNNNNLD
+116 NQQNYND
-125 QNINTGMNEYVRREL
+125 QNINSGMNEYVRKEL
-140 SSHGLNNLRSPSPR
+140 SSHGLNLRSPSPR

-194 QYLKDMV
+194 KYLKDMV
-201 VCFPF
+201 VSYPF

-218 SGNIVTN
+218 SGNIVTS

-257 RYYRNGSQNNI
+257 RYYKNNSQYNGNNNI
-268 NNNNYNNNYN
+268 PLNN
-278 NNMNQQLSNTGQNF
+278 TTQNF
-292 GGMNMNNNQNY
+292 GGMINNQGQFDDPNI
-303 FNDQNVGRPYSTNP
+303 GRPYSTNP
-317 RIMNNNNSNFN
+317 RLMNNYPP
-328 NGQIMDNYSQQNNNM
+328 QDYNNM
-343 NNNYSNNQQFF
+343 NNNYQNNQQFF
-354 NTLQRPNQTISLT
+354 NTLQRPNTQNISLA
-367 YDNFEV
+367 YDNYEGV
-373 MDKDQLRQIKANY
+373 DKDEQRQIKANY

-415 EERLRKEREEL
+415 EERLRLERQEL
-426 ELKEQEEKNK
+426 ERKELEEKNRNMQMQNKIRNENNIIISEKNK
-436 NQQLQNRVRNE
+436 NNNE
-447 NNLLIIERNRNN
+447 NN
-459 NNNNNNQNQ
+459 
-468 EFNNLRTIN
+468 EFNNVRTVN
-477 RTIRINEKNEN
+477 RVVRTNIINETN

-502 EMESKMQLNNEILKL
+502 ELESKMQLNNEILKL

-532 QFLKQETQSANQQR
+532 QFLKQETQNANQQR
-546 FEALKEIEKL
+546 FEALKEIDKL
-556 KDELSKQRADETLR
+556 KDELSKQRADENLR

-575 DVIVNDTKEMN
+575 DVVVNDARNTN

-595 GNEKPEIVLP
+595 GQEKPEIFLP
-605 VHSEKD
+605 VPSEKD
-611 LFYDEKIRHPNRIIP
+611 IYYDEKIRHPNRIIP
-626 VPKLTELH
+626 VPKLTELN

-646 MDTHNIF
+646 IETHNIF
-653 SGLELY
+653 GGLELY

-674 INNRGIGLDGD
+674 INNKGIGVDGD

-690 GYDNILKTSDVLLP
+690 SYHNNILKTSDVLLP
-704 NKSELNKNTVN
+704 NTSELNKNTVN

-722 VRSFKNIKN
+722 IKSFKNIKN
-731 VETNKDGRTENIN
+731 VETNKDGDTENIN

-750 DDGNFEI
+750 DDGVFEI

-766 RLRFLN
+766 RLRYLN
-772 DMESVANSKNKDRD
+772 DMENNLASKKDRD
-786 LITNNMLEK
+786 LIANNMIEK
-795 DNFDEFIKKLNRPA
+795 DNFDDFIKKLNKPV
-809 PTISKESDEFE
+809 PVKPKEEDEFE

>member
-1 MTTQMQKNVVPLD
+1 MASQMQQKVVPLD

-26 NNNNNNNYNNPNT
+26 DNNYNNGNT

-51 SNNNYNPDFANQTQ
+51 RNNNYNPNFANQTQ
-65 RINNNYTQSNFN
+65 RINNNYNQSNFN
-77 NFNGTNQQ
+77 EINQQ
-85 NMSNTL
+85 NFSNTL
-91 NNNNNYNQNLNN
+91 NNNYNRNMNINNDNYNQNI
-103 NTNMNMNQNYNLN
+103 NQNYNN
-116 NQQNNNNLD
+116 MNNNNNG
-125 QNINTGMNEYVRREL
+125 QNINNGMNEYVRKEL
-140 SSHGLNNLRSPSPR
+140 SSHGLNLRSPSPS
-154 QIRMEEQERKKMLL
+154 QIRREEQERKKMLL

-194 QYLKDMV
+194 KYLKDMV

-257 RYYRNGSQNNI
+257 RYYRNNAQMNGN
-268 NNNNYNNNYN
+268 NNNNYNNN
-278 NNMNQQLSNTGQNF
+278 NQQLSNTAQNF
-292 GGMNMNNNQNY
+292 GGINMNNQGEYNNQDFYDFQQNY
-303 FNDQNVGRPYSTNP
+303 GRPYSTNP
-317 RIMNNNNSNFN
+317 RVINNNYNYN
-328 NGQIMDNYSQQNNNM
+328 NGQMMDYNQQDYNSNNHF
-343 NNNYSNNQQFF
+343 SNNQQFS
-354 NTLQRPNQTISLT
+354 NTLRSPNTRTISLT
-367 YDNFEV
+367 YDNYEV
-373 MDKDQLRQIKANY
+373 MDRDQQKQVKENY

-403 EKKRKELEEARE
+403 ERKRKELEEARE

-426 ELKEQEEKNK
+426 ERLELEEKNK

-447 NNLLIIERNRNN
+447 NNILISEKNQNN
-459 NNNNNNQNQ
+459 NNGQNE
-468 EFNNLRTIN
+468 EFNKLRTVKTIIR
-477 RTIRINEKNEN
+477 RTNITNENDN

-532 QFLKQETQSANQQR
+532 QFLKQETQNANQQR
-546 FEALKEIEKL
+546 FDALKEIEIL
-556 KDELSKQRADETLR
+556 KGELSKQRADEDLR

-575 DVIVNDTKEMN
+575 DVVVNDARTSN
-586 NVIQETHLP
+586 NIIQETHLP
-595 GNEKPEIVLP
+595 GQEKPQIVLP
-605 VHSEKD
+605 VPTEKEIY
-611 LFYDEKIRHPNRIIP
+611 YDEQIRHPNRIIP
-626 VPKLTELH
+626 VPKLTELN

-646 MDTHNIF
+646 METHNIF
-653 SGLELY
+653 GGLELY
-659 EPNNKLVDSQDEDYK
+659 EPNNKLINSEDDDYK
-674 INNRGIGLDGD
+674 INNKGIGIEGD

-690 GYDNILKTSDVLLP
+690 SYGDNILKSSDVLLP
-704 NKSELNKNTVN
+704 NTSELNKNTVN

-722 VRSFKNIKN
+722 VKSFKNIKN
-731 VETNKDGRTENIN
+731 VETNKDGDTENIN

-750 DDGNFEI
+750 DDGAFEV

-766 RLRFLN
+766 RLRILN
-772 DMESVANSKNKDRD
+772 EMENNYSKNNEKD
-786 LITNNMLEK
+786 LINNNMIEK
-795 DNFDEFIKKLNRPA
+795 DNFDDFIKKLNKPV
-809 PTISKESDEFE
+809 PVNTKEEDEFE

>member
-1 MTTQMQKNVVPLD
+1 MASQMQQKVVPLD

-26 NNNNNNNYNNPNT
+26 DNNYNNGNT

-51 SNNNYNPDFANQTQ
+51 RNNNYNPNFANQTQ
-65 RINNNYTQSNFN
+65 RINNNYNQSNFN
-77 NFNGTNQQ
+77 EINQQ
-85 NMSNTL
+85 NFSNTL
-91 NNNNNYNQNLNN
+91 NNNYNRNMNINNDNYNQNI
-103 NTNMNMNQNYNLN
+103 NQNYNN
-116 NQQNNNNLD
+116 MNNNNNG
-125 QNINTGMNEYVRREL
+125 QNINNGMNEYVRKEL
-140 SSHGLNNLRSPSPR
+140 SSHGLNLRSPSPS
-154 QIRMEEQERKKMLL
+154 QIRREEQERKKMLL

-194 QYLKDMV
+194 KYLKDMV

-257 RYYRNGSQNNI
+257 RYYRNNAQMNGN
-268 NNNNYNNNYN
+268 NNNNYNNN
-278 NNMNQQLSNTGQNF
+278 NQQLSNTAQNF
-292 GGMNMNNNQNY
+292 GGMNMNNQGEYNNQDFYDFQQNY
-303 FNDQNVGRPYSTNP
+303 GRPYSTNP
-317 RIMNNNNSNFN
+317 RV
-328 NGQIMDNYSQQNNNM
+328 M
-343 NNNYSNNQQFF
+343 NNNYNYNNGQMMDYNQQDYNSNNHFSNNQQFS
-354 NTLQRPNQTISLT
+354 NTLRSPNTRTISLT
-367 YDNFEV
+367 YDNYEV
-373 MDKDQLRQIKANY
+373 MDRDQQKQVKENY

-403 EKKRKELEEARE
+403 ERKRKELEEARE

-426 ELKEQEEKNK
+426 ERLELEEKNK

-447 NNLLIIERNRNN
+447 NNILISEKNQNN
-459 NNNNNNQNQ
+459 NNGQNE
-468 EFNNLRTIN
+468 EFNKLRTVKTIIR
-477 RTIRINEKNEN
+477 RTNITNENDN

-527 LFNQI
+527 LFHQI
-532 QFLKQETQSANQQR
+532 QFLKQETQNANQQR
-546 FEALKEIEKL
+546 FDALKEIEIL
-556 KDELSKQRADETLR
+556 KGELSKQRADEDLR

-575 DVIVNDTKEMN
+575 DVVVNDARTSN
-586 NVIQETHLP
+586 NIIQETHLP
-595 GNEKPEIVLP
+595 GQEKPQIVLP
-605 VHSEKD
+605 VPTEKEIY
-611 LFYDEKIRHPNRIIP
+611 YDEQIRHPNRIIP
-626 VPKLTELH
+626 VPKLTELN

-646 MDTHNIF
+646 METHNIF
-653 SGLELY
+653 GGLELY
-659 EPNNKLVDSQDEDYK
+659 EPNNKLINSEDDDYK
-674 INNRGIGLDGD
+674 INNKGIGIEGD

-690 GYDNILKTSDVLLP
+690 SYGDNILKSSDVLLP
-704 NKSELNKNTVN
+704 NTSELNKNTVN

-722 VRSFKNIKN
+722 VKSFKNIKN
-731 VETNKDGRTENIN
+731 VETNKDGDTENIN

-750 DDGNFEI
+750 DDGAFEV

-766 RLRFLN
+766 RLRILN
-772 DMESVANSKNKDRD
+772 EMENNYSKNNEKD
-786 LITNNMLEK
+786 LINNNMIEK
-795 DNFDEFIKKLNRPA
+795 DNFDDFIKKLNKPV
-809 PTISKESDEFE
+809 PVNTKEEDESE

>member
-1 MTTQMQKNVVPLD
+1 MANQMQQKAVPLD

-26 NNNNNNNYNNPNT
+26 NNNYNNYNNMNT
-39 MNGYPRGSYMNE
+39 MNGYPRGSNMNDA
-51 SNNNYNPDFANQTQ
+51 NNNYNPDFANQTQ
-65 RINNNYTQSNFN
+65 RMNNNNYSQSNFN
-77 NFNGTNQQ
+77 N
-85 NMSNTL
+85 
-91 NNNNNYNQNLNN
+91 NYG
-103 NTNMNMNQNYNLN
+103 MNQNYNMD
-116 NQQNNNNLD
+116 NNNMNT
-125 QNINTGMNEYVRREL
+125 NINSGMNDYVKKEL
-140 SSHGLNNLRSPSPR
+140 SSHGLNLRSPS
-154 QIRMEEQERKKMLL
+154 QIRLEERERKKMLL

-194 QYLKDMV
+194 KYLKDMV

-218 SGNIVTN
+218 SGNIVTT

-257 RYYRNGSQNNI
+257 RYYRTGSQTNI
-268 NNNNYNNNYN
+268 NNFNNNY
-278 NNMNQQLSNTGQNF
+278 NNMNQQLSNTTQNF
-292 GGMNMNNNQNY
+292 GNQNY
-303 FNDQNVGRPYSTNP
+303 FDNQNVGRPYSTNP
-317 RIMNNNNSNFN
+317 RILNGNNYN
-328 NGQIMDNYSQQNNNM
+328 NGQMMNNYYPQNNDM
-343 NNNYSNNQQFF
+343 NNNYSNNQQFS
-354 NTLQRPNQTISLT
+354 NTLQRPT
-367 YDNFEV
+367 YDNFDAL
-373 MDKDQLRQIKANY
+373 DKDQVRQVKANY

-395 ENENKKLL
+395 ENENKKIL

-415 EERLRKEREEL
+415 EERLRKERDEL
-426 ELKEQEEKNK
+426 ERRELEEKNK
-436 NQQLQNRVRNE
+436 NLQLQNRVRNE
-447 NNLLIIERNRNN
+447 NNILILERNRNN
-459 NNNNNNQNQ
+459 NNGGNSKNANN
-468 EFNNLRTIN
+468 EFNNVNTVN
-477 RTIRINEKNEN
+477 RTIKINEIT
-488 NITDQEAIDKINQK
+488 NITDQEALDTINQK

-532 QFLKQETQSANQQR
+532 QFLKQETQSANMQR
-546 FEALKEIEKL
+546 FEALKEIEQL
-556 KDELSKQRADETLR
+556 KEELSKQRADENLR

-575 DVIVNDTKEMN
+575 DVIVNDANSLN

-595 GNEKPEIVLP
+595 GNEKPEIILP
-605 VHSEKD
+605 VHSEKE
-611 LFYDEKIRHPNRIIP
+611 LYYDEKIRHPNRIIP

-634 EHGVKTDSKFID
+634 ENGVKTDSKFID

-653 SGLELY
+653 GGLELY

-674 INNRGIGLDGD
+674 INNRGIGIDGD

-690 GYDNILKTSDVLLP
+690 SYHDNNILKTSDVLLP
-704 NKSELNKNTVN
+704 NSTDLNKNTVN
-715 ISINNKN
+715 ISVNNKN
-722 VRSFKNIKN
+722 IKSFKNIKN

-772 DMESVANSKNKDRD
+772 DIESGLSNKKQDKD
-786 LITNNMLEK
+786 LININMMEK
-795 DNFDEFIKKLNRPA
+795 DNFDEFIKKLNKPA
-809 PTISKESDEFE
+809 PTLSKESDDFE
-820 IEISRL
+820 IEVSRL

>member
-1 MTTQMQKNVVPLD
+1 MASQMQQKVVPLD

-26 NNNNNNNYNNPNT
+26 DNNYNNGNT

-51 SNNNYNPDFANQTQ
+51 RNNNYNPNFANQTQ
-65 RINNNYTQSNFN
+65 RINNNYNQSNFN
-77 NFNGTNQQ
+77 EINQQ
-85 NMSNTL
+85 NFSNTL
-91 NNNNNYNQNLNN
+91 NNNYNRNMNINNDNYNQNI
-103 NTNMNMNQNYNLN
+103 NQNYNN
-116 NQQNNNNLD
+116 MNNNNNG
-125 QNINTGMNEYVRREL
+125 QNINNGMNEYVRKEL
-140 SSHGLNNLRSPSPR
+140 SSHGLNLRSPSPS
-154 QIRMEEQERKKMLL
+154 QIRREEQERKKMLL

-194 QYLKDMV
+194 KYLKDMV

-257 RYYRNGSQNNI
+257 RYYRNNAQMNGN
-268 NNNNYNNNYN
+268 NNNNYNNN
-278 NNMNQQLSNTGQNF
+278 NQQLSNTAQNF
-292 GGMNMNNNQNY
+292 GGINMNNQGEYNNQDFYDFQQNY
-303 FNDQNVGRPYSTNP
+303 GRPYSTNP
-317 RIMNNNNSNFN
+317 RV
-328 NGQIMDNYSQQNNNM
+328 M
-343 NNNYSNNQQFF
+343 NNNYNYSNGQMMDYNQQDYNSNNHFSNNQQFS
-354 NTLQRPNQTISLT
+354 NTLRSPNTRTISLT
-367 YDNFEV
+367 YDNYEV
-373 MDKDQLRQIKANY
+373 MDRDQQKQVKENY

-403 EKKRKELEEARE
+403 ERKRKELEEARE

-426 ELKEQEEKNK
+426 EEKNK

-447 NNLLIIERNRNN
+447 NNILISEKNQNN
-459 NNNNNNQNQ
+459 NNGQNE
-468 EFNNLRTIN
+468 EFNKLRTVKTIIR
-477 RTIRINEKNEN
+477 RTNITNENDN

-532 QFLKQETQSANQQR
+532 QFLKQETQNANQQR
-546 FEALKEIEKL
+546 FDALKEIEIL
-556 KDELSKQRADETLR
+556 KGELSKQRADEDLR

-575 DVIVNDTKEMN
+575 DVVVNDARTSN
-586 NVIQETHLP
+586 NIIQETHLP
-595 GNEKPEIVLP
+595 GQEKPQIVLP
-605 VHSEKD
+605 VPTEKEIY
-611 LFYDEKIRHPNRIIP
+611 YDEQIRHPNRIIP
-626 VPKLTELH
+626 VPKLTELN

-646 MDTHNIF
+646 METHNIF
-653 SGLELY
+653 GGLELY
-659 EPNNKLVDSQDEDYK
+659 EPNNKLINSEDDDYK
-674 INNRGIGLDGD
+674 INNKGIGIEGD

-690 GYDNILKTSDVLLP
+690 SYGDNILKSSDVLLP
-704 NKSELNKNTVN
+704 NTSELNKNTVN

-722 VRSFKNIKN
+722 VKSFKNIKN
-731 VETNKDGRTENIN
+731 VETNKDGDTENIN

-750 DDGNFEI
+750 DDGAFEV

-766 RLRFLN
+766 RLRILN
-772 DMESVANSKNKDRD
+772 EMENNYSKNNEKD
-786 LITNNMLEK
+786 LINNNMIEK
-795 DNFDEFIKKLNRPA
+795 DNFDDFIKKLNKPV
-809 PTISKESDEFE
+809 PVNTKEEDEFE

>member
-1 MTTQMQKNVVPLD
+1 MASQMQQKVVPLD

-26 NNNNNNNYNNPNT
+26 DNNYNNGNT

-51 SNNNYNPDFANQTQ
+51 RNNNYNPNFANQTQ
-65 RINNNYTQSNFN
+65 RINNNYNQSNFN
-77 NFNGTNQQ
+77 EINQQ
-85 NMSNTL
+85 NFSNTL
-91 NNNNNYNQNLNN
+91 NNNYNRNMNINNDNYNQNI
-103 NTNMNMNQNYNLN
+103 NQNYNN
-116 NQQNNNNLD
+116 MNNNNNG
-125 QNINTGMNEYVRREL
+125 QNINNGMNEYVRKEL
-140 SSHGLNNLRSPSPR
+140 SSHGLNLRSPSPS
-154 QIRMEEQERKKMLL
+154 QIRREEQERKKMLL

-194 QYLKDMV
+194 KYLKDMV

-257 RYYRNGSQNNI
+257 RYYRNNAQMNGN
-268 NNNNYNNNYN
+268 NNNNYNNN
-278 NNMNQQLSNTGQNF
+278 NQQLSNTAQNF
-292 GGMNMNNNQNY
+292 GGMNMNNQGEYNNQDFYDFQQNY
-303 FNDQNVGRPYSTNP
+303 GRPYSTNP
-317 RIMNNNNSNFN
+317 RV
-328 NGQIMDNYSQQNNNM
+328 M
-343 NNNYSNNQQFF
+343 NNNYNYNNGQMMDYNQQDYNSNNHFSNNQQFS
-354 NTLQRPNQTISLT
+354 NTLRSPNTRTISLT
-367 YDNFEV
+367 YDNYEV
-373 MDKDQLRQIKANY
+373 MDRDQQKQVKENY

-403 EKKRKELEEARE
+403 ERKRKELEEARE

-426 ELKEQEEKNK
+426 ERLELEEKNK

-447 NNLLIIERNRNN
+447 NNILISEKNQNN
-459 NNNNNNQNQ
+459 NNGQNE
-468 EFNNLRTIN
+468 EFNKLRTVKTIIR
-477 RTIRINEKNEN
+477 RTNITNENDN

-532 QFLKQETQSANQQR
+532 QFLKQETQNANQQR
-546 FEALKEIEKL
+546 FDALKEIEIL
-556 KDELSKQRADETLR
+556 KGELSKQRADEDLR

-575 DVIVNDTKEMN
+575 DVVVNDARTSN
-586 NVIQETHLP
+586 NIIQETHLP
-595 GNEKPEIVLP
+595 GQEKPQIVLP
-605 VHSEKD
+605 VPTEKEIY
-611 LFYDEKIRHPNRIIP
+611 YDEQIRHPNRIIP
-626 VPKLTELH
+626 VPKLTELN

-646 MDTHNIF
+646 METHNIF
-653 SGLELY
+653 GGLELY
-659 EPNNKLVDSQDEDYK
+659 EPNNKLINSEDDDYK
-674 INNRGIGLDGD
+674 INNKGIGIEGD

-690 GYDNILKTSDVLLP
+690 SYGDNILKSSDVLLP
-704 NKSELNKNTVN
+704 NTTELNKNTVN

-722 VRSFKNIKN
+722 VKSFKNIKN
-731 VETNKDGRTENIN
+731 VETNKDGDTENIN

-750 DDGNFEI
+750 DDGAFEV

-766 RLRFLN
+766 RLRILN
-772 DMESVANSKNKDRD
+772 EMENNYSKNNEKD
-786 LITNNMLEK
+786 LINNNMIEK
-795 DNFDEFIKKLNRPA
+795 DNFDDFIKKLNKPV
-809 PTISKESDEFE
+809 PVNTKEEDESE

>member
-1 MTTQMQKNVVPLD
+1 MASQMQQQVVPLD

-26 NNNNNNNYNNPNT
+26 DNNYNNGNT

-51 SNNNYNPDFANQTQ
+51 RNNNYNPNFANQTQ
-65 RINNNYTQSNFN
+65 RINNNYNQSNFN
-77 NFNGTNQQ
+77 EINQQ
-85 NMSNTL
+85 NFSNTL
-91 NNNNNYNQNLNN
+91 NNNYNRNMNINNDNYNQNI
-103 NTNMNMNQNYNLN
+103 NQNYNN
-116 NQQNNNNLD
+116 MNNNNNG
-125 QNINTGMNEYVRREL
+125 QNINNGMNEYVRKEL
-140 SSHGLNNLRSPSPR
+140 SSHGLNLRSPSPS
-154 QIRMEEQERKKMLL
+154 QIRREEQERKKMLL

-194 QYLKDMV
+194 KYLKDMV

-257 RYYRNGSQNNI
+257 RYYRNNAQMNGN
-268 NNNNYNNNYN
+268 NNNNYNNN
-278 NNMNQQLSNTGQNF
+278 NQQLSNTAQNF
-292 GGMNMNNNQNY
+292 GGINMNNQGEYNNQDFYDFQQNY
-303 FNDQNVGRPYSTNP
+303 GRPYSTNP
-317 RIMNNNNSNFN
+317 RV
-328 NGQIMDNYSQQNNNM
+328 M
-343 NNNYSNNQQFF
+343 NNNYNYNNGQMMDYNQQDYNSNNHFSNNQQFS
-354 NTLQRPNQTISLT
+354 NTLRSPNTRTISLT
-367 YDNFEV
+367 YDNYEV
-373 MDKDQLRQIKANY
+373 MDRDQQKQVKENY

-403 EKKRKELEEARE
+403 ERKRKELEEARE

-426 ELKEQEEKNK
+426 ERLELEEKNK

-447 NNLLIIERNRNN
+447 NNILISEKNQNN
-459 NNNNNNQNQ
+459 NNGQNE
-468 EFNNLRTIN
+468 EFNKLRTVKTIIR
-477 RTIRINEKNEN
+477 RTNITNENDN

-532 QFLKQETQSANQQR
+532 QFLKQETQNANQQR
-546 FEALKEIEKL
+546 FDALKEIEIL
-556 KDELSKQRADETLR
+556 KGELSKQRADEDLR

-575 DVIVNDTKEMN
+575 DVVVNDARTSN
-586 NVIQETHLP
+586 NIIQETHLP
-595 GNEKPEIVLP
+595 GQEKPQIVLP
-605 VHSEKD
+605 VPTEKEIY
-611 LFYDEKIRHPNRIIP
+611 YDEQIRHPNRIIP
-626 VPKLTELH
+626 VPKLTELN

-646 MDTHNIF
+646 METHNIF
-653 SGLELY
+653 GGLELY
-659 EPNNKLVDSQDEDYK
+659 EPNNKLINSEDDDYK
-674 INNRGIGLDGD
+674 INNKGIGIEGD

-690 GYDNILKTSDVLLP
+690 SYGDNILKSSDVLLP
-704 NKSELNKNTVN
+704 NTTELNKNTVN

-722 VRSFKNIKN
+722 VKSFKNIKN
-731 VETNKDGRTENIN
+731 VETNKDGDTENIN

-750 DDGNFEI
+750 DDGAFEV

-766 RLRFLN
+766 RLRILN
-772 DMESVANSKNKDRD
+772 EMENNYSKNNEKD
-786 LITNNMLEK
+786 LINNNMIEK
-795 DNFDEFIKKLNRPA
+795 DNFDDFIKKLNKPV
-809 PTISKESDEFE
+809 PVNTKEEDEFE

>member
-1 MTTQMQKNVVPLD
+1 MASQMQQQAVPLD
-14 FNNLGGADQNNY
+14 FNNLGGANQNNYDNNY
-26 NNNNNNNYNNPNT
+26 NNQNA

-51 SNNNYNPDFANQTQ
+51 NNNNYNPNFANQTQ
-65 RINNNYTQSNFN
+65 RINNNYNQSNFN
-77 NFNGTNQQ
+77 NQQ
-85 NMSNTL
+85 NFSNTL
-91 NNNNNYNQNLNN
+91 NNNNYSRNMNINNDNYNQPL
-103 NTNMNMNQNYNLN
+103 NQNYNMNN
-116 NQQNNNNLD
+116 NQQSYNE
-125 QNINTGMNEYVRREL
+125 QNINSGMNEYVRKEL
-140 SSHGLNNLRSPSPR
+140 SSHGLNLRSPSPR
-154 QIRMEEQERKKMLL
+154 QIRIEEQERKKMLL

-194 QYLKDMV
+194 KYLKDMV
-201 VCFPF
+201 VSYPF

-218 SGNIVTN
+218 SGNIVTS

-257 RYYRNGSQNNI
+257 RYYKNNSQYNGNNNFGNNNI
-268 NNNNYNNNYN
+268 PLNN
-278 NNMNQQLSNTGQNF
+278 TAQNF
-292 GGMNMNNNQNY
+292 GGMNNNQGQFDDPNY
-303 FNDQNVGRPYSTNP
+303 GRPYSTNP
-317 RIMNNNNSNFN
+317 RLMNNN
-328 NGQIMDNYSQQNNNM
+328 YPQQDYNNM
-343 NNNYSNNQQFF
+343 NNYQNNQQFF
-354 NTLQRPNQTISLT
+354 NTLQRPNTQNISLT
-367 YDNFEV
+367 YDNYEGI
-373 MDKDQLRQIKANY
+373 DKDQQRQMKANY

-415 EERLRKEREEL
+415 EERLRLERQEL
-426 ELKEQEEKNK
+426 ERKELEEKNR
-436 NQQLQNRVRNE
+436 NIQMQNKIRNE
-447 NNLLIIERNRNN
+447 NNILISERNKNN
-459 NNNNNNQNQ
+459 NNGNE
-468 EFNNLRTIN
+468 EFNNVRTVN
-477 RTIRINEKNEN
+477 RVIRTNIINETN

-502 EMESKMQLNNEILKL
+502 ELESKMQLNNEILKL

-532 QFLKQETQSANQQR
+532 QFLKQETQNANQQR
-546 FEALKEIEKL
+546 FEALKEIDKL
-556 KDELSKQRADETLR
+556 KDELSKQRADENLR

-575 DVIVNDTKEMN
+575 DVVVNDARNTN
-586 NVIQETHLP
+586 SVIQETHLP
-595 GNEKPEIVLP
+595 GQEKPEIFLP
-605 VHSEKD
+605 VPSEKD
-611 LFYDEKIRHPNRIIP
+611 IYYDEKIRHPNRIIP
-626 VPKLTELH
+626 VPKLTELN

-646 MDTHNIF
+646 METHNIF
-653 SGLELY
+653 GGLELY

-674 INNRGIGLDGD
+674 INNKGIGVDGD

-690 GYDNILKTSDVLLP
+690 SYHNNILKTSDVLLP
-704 NKSELNKNTVN
+704 NTSELNKNTVN

-722 VRSFKNIKN
+722 VKSFKNIKN
-731 VETNKDGRTENIN
+731 VETNKDGDTENIN

-750 DDGNFEI
+750 DDAFEI

-772 DMESVANSKNKDRD
+772 DMENNLGSKNDRD
-786 LITNNMLEK
+786 LITNNMIEK
-795 DNFDEFIKKLNRPA
+795 DNFDDFIKKLNKPV
-809 PTISKESDEFE
+809 PVKPKEEDEFE